1 MADNKVNSGLLEFS
15 EDQKVFVAL
24 DAETSEVKK
33 AVTIDGDGVETD
45 IAGGG
50 GGDVTVEA
58 LSVTENGTYSEEG
71 KAYSPV
77 TVNVEGADVPTARLT
92 LSMSQEIIEEE
103 PVIAIPNIAN
113 GVLLGYVPNYGTTT
127 NVDIPLIGESCVFK
141 LIGVELK
148 SITGNMVY
156 DSEHRSYTIT
166 GDATAVVNLP
176 L

>member
-24 DAETSEVKK
+24 DAETGEVKK
-33 AVTIDGDGVETD
+33 AVTIDGVGVETN

-77 TVNVEGADVPTARLT
+77 TVNVASDFDTATITLVPSGNTFQDLLVVALVSDKLFVSNNPPAGSFQTPLYKGEGTA
-92 LSMSQEIIEEE
+92 SY
-103 PVIAIPNIAN
+103 N
-113 GVLLGYVPNYGTTT
+113 GRYI
-127 NVDIPLIGESCVFK
+127 DKIS
-141 LIGVELK
+141 
-148 SITGNMVY
+148 
-156 DSEHRSYTIT
+156 IT
-166 GDATAVVNLP
+166 GDATIDQGVITITGDCTITMVE
-176 L
+176 

>member
-45 IAGGG
+45 IGGG
-50 GGDVTVEA
+50 GSGVTVEA

-77 TVNVEGADVPTARLT
+77 TVNVAGEDVPTARLT
-92 LSMSQEIIEEE
+92 LSMSQEFIEEE
-103 PVIAIPNIAN
+103 PLITIPNITS
-113 GVLLGYVPNYGTTT
+113 GVLLGFVDNYGPTT
-127 NVDIPLIGESCVFK
+127 NINIPLIGESCVFQ
-141 LIGVELK
+141 LSGIELK
-148 SITGNMVY
+148 NITGDLVY
-156 DSEHRSYTIT
+156 DSANFSYTIT
-166 GDATAVVNLP
+166 GDATAEVRLK